1 MSRSAL
7 GADRRPSSDRGARDA
22 GTGSGAAGSAA
33 AKPTPRLSDLL
44 RDSELGRRL
53 AGGGAAGLGA
63 RLGKAAL
70 GIVAAAVLARL
81 LSPTDFGI
89 YFLGQTIAIF
99 GSVVAVLGL
108 ENTLVREVAGLVA
121 RGEHEAVRLTLR
133 RARGLVFS
141 GAGAVGAVLVLGRE
155 PLLQNLFDEPG
166 LAAVAGWLA
175 IWVALEGVSRMQVSA
190 LRGEHRLA
198 VAAALDGFVQAV
210 VFLAG
215 VGWMAAT
222 GTAELEGIFLAA
234 ALSSGTSAVGGWW
247 LLARGPGASAGS
259 ETEAG
264 GEGQRSSEGLSTATL
279 WRRSW
284 PLLGATALG
293 FLSVQGDLWLV
304 GIVATSDRAA
314 LYGSVLKLMFA
325 VSLPLFVLNRTLS
338 STMAEF
344 HARGRL
350 RELEVLLRG
359 TTTVVA
365 TVTGA
370 VVLGLLLFGDRV
382 LALLFGEFYVA
393 ATPVLVLLVLAQLVL
408 TATGPCGTM
417 LMMAGHERLKLA
429 VSVGSGA
436 YLILG
441 SLWAGARYGMI
452 GVAAVSAS
460 NKALDNLVT
469 LFLVRWR
476 VGVWSHAYLSPFRA
490 REGLTQLLRIAR
502 GYAR

>member
-1 MSRSAL
+1 M
-7 GADRRPSSDRGARDA
+7 RDA
-22 GTGSGAAGSAA
+22 GSGADGSGSAGEGR
-33 AKPTPRLSDLL
+33 TPRLIDLL

-53 AGGGAAGLGA
+53 VGGGAAGLGA

-81 LSPTDFGI
+81 LPPADFGI
-89 YFLGQTIAIF
+89 YFLGQTIALF

-121 RGEHEAVRLTLR
+121 RGERRAVRLTLR
-133 RARGLVFS
+133 RARGLVFT
-141 GAGAVGAVLVLGRE
+141 GAGAMGALLVLGRE
-155 PLLQNLFDEPG
+155 PLLRNLFDEPG
-166 LAAVAGWLA
+166 LAAVAGWMAL
-175 IWVALEGVSRMQVSA
+175 WVALEGVSRMQVSA

-210 VFLAG
+210 VFLTA
-215 VGWMAAT
+215 VGWMAAM
-222 GTAELEGIFLAA
+222 GTAELEMIFLAA
-234 ALSSGTSAVGGWW
+234 ALSSGTSAVAGWW
-247 LLARGPGASAGS
+247 ILARGPSGS
-259 ETEAG
+259 VRAESGTG
-264 GEGQRSSEGLSTATL
+264 GGSDRGPEGLSIATL

-284 PLLGATALG
+284 PLLGATTLG
-293 FLSVQGDLWLV
+293 FLSAQGDLWLV

-344 HARGRL
+344 HARGRI

-365 TVTGA
+365 TATGV
-370 VVLGLLLFGDRV
+370 VVLALLLFGDRV

-436 YLILG
+436 YLVLG
-441 SLWAGARYGMI
+441 SLWAGGRYGMI

-490 REGLTQLLRIAR
+490 REGLTRLLRIAR
-502 GYAR
+502 GYAS